1 MKKHPIL
8 YESTEKSFMT
18 NGIGVLSDALQCDV
32 TEELNGMYELF
43 LVYPLN
49 GALMRELRNG
59 RIIYADASKE
69 MGCQPFRILRVN
81 KLLNG
86 LVNVYAVHISYD
98 LSGIQLPPFDTAGI
112 SDGMSKIKPLST
124 SANDFKFESL
134 MIDAPDPVTFTRKTP
149 TSVRSYLMG
158 AKNSLLQ
165 AYGGE
170 FVFDGFQVRH
180 APRRGS
186 DKGYRVR
193 YGVNLIDL
201 NQEES
206 IENTYTGFYPYYKD
220 EYMFMDLTET
230 YDFMYPHEVDTSK
243 LSGKIVN
250 VGGTFGHSKIV
261 NVDLSPMFELAPLS
275 TDELREVAEKYKE
288 ANKIGIPTVSLD
300 LRFESLKNLPEYS
313 NIPTPEDVALGDTI
327 HVDYV
332 KIGVS
337 ATARVN
343 SIVYDSLRHQTKR
356 VAIGDVKNSIAD
368 SIVKS
373 INTQKTPTISGDK
386 LNLSGYVTFAGLGPN
401 GTTEIDG
408 GRIKTGEIK
417 SQNYKKVGMILISS
431 AEKEYPAGKY
441 YFYPNMSDSYGG
453 SDFEKRV
460 GFVLKK
466 SVPTGGKIVFKP
478 NSNSIDTYKK
488 DGTMIETASTYQL
501 SINDYDHSY
510 IEVEYGAYLSE
521 SGTMF
526 DLNEGELISENFSL
540 WKDGTVFVNGT
551 IRSKDAAF
559 GNMSFNDDGFLYGNR
574 GNLFGGADD
583 SALFLLDKGWLQFFA
598 TSDDGESAFF
608 EVGASVIDNEP
619 IIHLATRKPTENEYE
634 YKYFS
639 ISMNKALACLTGG
652 WKSTPFTGEN
662 ENDVSE
668 IVTKKDLINL
678 GLIQEN

>member
-149 TSVRSYLMG
+149 ISVRSYLMG

-206 IENTYTGFYPYYKD
+206 VENTYTGFYPYYKD

-243 LSGKIVN
+243 LVGKIMN

-386 LNLSGYVTFAGLGPN
+386 LNLSGYVTFAGLGAN

-417 SQNYKKVGMILISS
+417 SQNYTESYILIFDSKTEIYHIGDNATGKTFYFETRRIS
-431 AEKEYPAGKY
+431 AALGDDFDYENIVAIGFEFKKDDFDVRKHSRYSVRY
-441 YFYPNMSDSYGG
+441 Y
-453 SDFEKRV
+453 
-460 GFVLKK
+460 KK
-466 SVPTGGKIVFKP
+466 SNKAELVLSNEVVETTTGIYNFFAVDSVLINAPAVVLSTAGTSIDLNNGNIVSESFSSNKQETYFRGDI
-478 NSNSIDTYKK
+478 NSNSGRIGGFFYNIYGDLYAPNADLNTETIINSTSIINRSVLYVE
-488 DGTMIETASTYQL
+488 GIETPNNSVGFA
-501 SINDYDHSY
+501 
-510 IEVEYGAYLSE
+510 YG
-521 SGTMF
+521 
-526 DLNEGELISENFSL
+526 DLRVNRR
-540 WKDGTVFVNGT
+540 DG
-551 IRSKDAAF
+551 
-559 GNMSFNDDGFLYGNR
+559 SFYN
-574 GNLFGGADD
+574 A
-583 SALFLLDKGWLQFFA
+583 
-598 TSDDGESAFF
+598 
-608 EVGASVIDNEP
+608 
-619 IIHLATRKPTENEYE
+619 
-634 YKYFS
+634 
-639 ISMNKALACLTGG
+639 LTGHTVYHLPIMHVQNIAE
-652 WKSTPFTGEN
+652 SSAYIVCIDEEN
-662 ENDVSE
+662 LQLKVVKTEVLS
-668 IVTKKDLINL
+668 
-678 GLIQEN
+678 

>member
-8 YESTEKSFMT
+8 YESTEKNFMT

-32 TEELNGMYELF
+32 AEELNGMYELF

-134 MIDAPDPVTFTRKTP
+134 MIDSPDPVTFTRKTP

-243 LSGKIVN
+243 LEGKIVN
-250 VGGTFGHSKIV
+250 MVGTFTHSKVV
-261 NVDLSPMFELAPLS
+261 NVDLSPMFDSAPLS
-275 TDELREVAEKYKE
+275 TDELRDK
-288 ANKIGIPTVSLD
+288 ANQYRSENNIGVPTVSLD

-313 NIPTPEDVALGDTI
+313 NIPTPEDVSIGDTI

-337 ATARVN
+337 ASARIN
-343 SIVYDSLRHQTKR
+343 SIVYDALAHKTKR
-356 VAIGDVKNSIAD
+356 VTIGDVKNSVTD

-373 INTQKTPTISGDK
+373 INTQKTPTISDDK

-408 GRIKTGEIK
+408 GRIKTGEIR
-417 SQNYKKVGMILISS
+417 SQNYLRDLVVLDSS
-431 AEKEYPAGKY
+431 VEESLTAKKY
-441 YFYPNMSDSYGG
+441 YFQLPYDPDGDLYYVNFFQDIPVGGKIEFDPKENKVTTYNSRSELLESVYAKTQLDADEALSDYENLDLKSDSFFSRSGTMINLNTGDIISKAFSVINGNAAFDGSVNSNYGKLGVLRYTDSGLSIPYGGTVDFGKDYEGKIVQGVSAMSMSDSNFLYVIGVSDPDTGLLSSVSGFEIGHLSDLIFG
-453 SDFEKRV
+453 SFPRNLV
-460 GFVLKK
+460 G
-466 SVPTGGKIVFKP
+466 
-478 NSNSIDTYKK
+478 Y
-488 DGTMIETASTYQL
+488 
-501 SINDYDHSY
+501 
-510 IEVEYGAYLSE
+510 
-521 SGTMF
+521 
-526 DLNEGELISENFSL
+526 
-540 WKDGTVFVNGT
+540 
-551 IRSKDAAF
+551 
-559 GNMSFNDDGFLYGNR
+559 LYGNWKAKPYTS
-574 GNLFGGADD
+574 NTM
-583 SALFLLDKGWLQFFA
+583 LDL
-598 TSDDGESAFF
+598 
-608 EVGASVIDNEP
+608 
-619 IIHLATRKPTENEYE
+619 
-634 YKYFS
+634 
-639 ISMNKALACLTGG
+639 
-652 WKSTPFTGEN
+652 
-662 ENDVSE
+662 SE
-668 IVTKKDLINL
+668 IVTKQDLISL
-678 GLIQEN
+678 GLIE